1 MKKILQIVGLL
12 IVVVIVAGGLYVWQ
26 SYQRFMKVE
35 TIQYDPQL
43 TIYLGGGGNSVVL
56 TSEDDS
62 AALVVDTK
70 MKGAAKILKEKIKA
84 KDITIINTHDHVD
97 HTGGNALYPQ
107 AKIIAGEYTK
117 KQWADDASKASRY
130 PDITIKPGEEKV
142 LKIGSETVHIY
153 NVGRAHT
160 WNDVVVY
167 FDNRKLLVTGDL
179 VFNNMHP
186 GLIAKSGAKVALWI
200 NTLESLS
207 KKYQIK
213 TLVPGHGPVADQNA
227 LVVMKNYFVSIG
239 DSIGNK
245 EKQAVLKE
253 KYKNYVSFLGM
264 FSFDNTLKFIEQE
277 REEQSER
284 N

>member
-1 MKKILQIVGLL
+1 MKI
-12 IVVVIVAGGLYVWQ
+12 
-26 SYQRFMKVE
+26 E

-43 TIYLGGGGNSVVL
+43 TIYLGGGGNSVAL
-56 TSEDDS
+56 TSEDGS

-70 MKGAAKILKEKIKA
+70 MKGAAKILREKIKA

-107 AKIIAGEYTK
+107 AKIIAGEYTN
-117 KQWADDASKASRY
+117 KQWADDASKTSRY
-130 PDITIKPGEEKV
+130 PDITIKPGEEKK

-213 TLVPGHGPVADQNA
+213 TLVPGHGPVAGQNA
-227 LVVMKNYFVSIG
+227 LVVMKDYFVSIG

-253 KYKNYVSFLGM
+253 KYKNYISFPGM
-264 FSFDNTLKFIEQE
+264 LSFNNTLKFIEQE
-277 REEQSER
+277 RKEQS
-284 N
+284 